1 MWDWDIITGEIY
13 VGDSIQELFGYR
25 IQNNKVDFTDFE
37 RCLLPAEKDGV
48 EEKLF
53 ETLASSQKNWK
64 DTFLF
69 KRSNGSMASTTSR
82 ASIVRDEAG
91 KAIRLIGATHD
102 LTRQMELQGKLKNEV
117 SKRGKLLTEYQENFK
132 LIFNSSSDVLYDVD
146 LITNRVLLSNS
157 YEHIFGYK
165 LVNNLLPVDEWFSHI
180 HPDDKEG
187 LVQDYHQMLS
197 SGTKEWKYSFRF
209 LKADTSVANVL
220 TRCIV
225 LRDATG
231 KAYRRIG
238 YMQDMSRQRVL
249 EQSLEQEITLKEKQI
264 VSAAEKAKEA
274 ERLLLG
280 EELHDNVNQL
290 LCTSKLYLDMAKL
303 GGDNIESFLSRSSE
317 YTTLAME
324 EIRKLTQELTSSAG
338 MDFKLSEAIIKVSRD
353 IMEAYPIK
361 INASLETFMEDS
373 VNEKMKLY
381 IFRIVQE
388 QLNNII
394 KHAKASKVDIK
405 LLPCLTHIN
414 LSISDDGVGFDP
426 EMNGKGIGVK
436 NIKRRVEHY
445 QGTAAFIS
453 QPGKGCV
460 LLVTFPVTKP
470 ISYPNNVLATDRSN
484 VLVEK
489 ITNVIVEI
497 IHHPERQLKTNF
509 SEYLSKKTGYDY
521 TYLANVFSQVK
532 GTTIEKFIIS
542 HRIEK
547 VKEMILTDDANL
559 TKIALRLHYS
569 SVAHL
574 SHQFKKVTGFTPS
587 KFKQLSQG
595 TAHL

>member
-1 MWDWDIITGEIY
+1 
-13 VGDSIQELFGYR
+13 
-25 IQNNKVDFTDFE
+25 
-37 RCLLPAEKDGV
+37 
-48 EEKLF
+48 
-53 ETLASSQKNWK
+53 
-64 DTFLF
+64 
-69 KRSNGSMASTTSR
+69 
-82 ASIVRDEAG
+82 
-91 KAIRLIGATHD
+91 
-102 LTRQMELQGKLKNEV
+102 
-117 SKRGKLLTEYQENFK
+117 
-132 LIFNSSSDVLYDVD
+132 
-146 LITNRVLLSNS
+146 
-157 YEHIFGYK
+157 
-165 LVNNLLPVDEWFSHI
+165 
-180 HPDDKEG
+180 
-187 LVQDYHQMLS
+187 
-197 SGTKEWKYSFRF
+197 
-209 LKADTSVANVL
+209 
-220 TRCIV
+220 
-225 LRDATG
+225 
-231 KAYRRIG
+231 
-238 YMQDMSRQRVL
+238 
-249 EQSLEQEITLKEKQI
+249 
-264 VSAAEKAKEA
+264 
-274 ERLLLG
+274 
-280 EELHDNVNQL
+280 
-290 LCTSKLYLDMAKL
+290 
-303 GGDNIESFLSRSSE
+303 
-317 YTTLAME
+317 
-324 EIRKLTQELTSSAG
+324 
-338 MDFKLSEAIIKVSRD
+338 
-353 IMEAYPIK
+353 MEAYPIK
-361 INASLETFMEDS
+361 INVSLETFMEDS

-394 KHAKASKVDIK
+394 KHAKASNVDIK
-405 LLPCLTHIN
+405 LRPCLTHIN

-426 EMNGKGIGVK
+426 DKNGKGIGVK